1 MSNLNKRI
9 IDEINLKGLTESLM
23 DKCGASVTIKKQNVA
38 VYVGPG
44 EVLNQILIYFLI
56 KTKENK
62 QLVFI
67 KDDYSNC
74 FKLFKDKMPAK
85 VINNFSIDLV
95 NLMDVF
101 DHKKGYY
108 TNENSVDY
116 NKLKDCCFAKI
127 KGYELSSEVFKY
139 TSKKKEMF
147 NSNKL
152 FSISKCY
159 DNYLC
164 KYDDISRNI
173 VEVIDPI
180 TKKKLKFVSSDIE
193 FVFPD
198 FERIIKNHVFPKDR
212 TFKTTSIVRLKD
224 NRSINIPK
232 HQQMAVND
240 LFFDNNTG
248 RPNYVSV
255 FYNKKKYI
263 IKTNK
268 LKVI

>member
-9 IDEINLKGLTESLM
+9 IDEINLRGLTESLM

-95 NLMDVF
+95 NLMDIY
-101 DHKKGYY
+101 DHKKVYY

-116 NKLKDCCFAKI
+116 NKLKDVLN
-127 KGYELSSEVFKY
+127 E
-139 TSKKKEMF
+139 
-147 NSNKL
+147 KL
-152 FSISKCY
+152 
-159 DNYLC
+159 N
-164 KYDDISRNI
+164 
-173 VEVIDPI
+173 
-180 TKKKLKFVSSDIE
+180 
-193 FVFPD
+193 
-198 FERIIKNHVFPKDR
+198 
-212 TFKTTSIVRLKD
+212 
-224 NRSINIPK
+224 
-232 HQQMAVND
+232 Q
-240 LFFDNNTG
+240 
-248 RPNYVSV
+248 
-255 FYNKKKYI
+255 YNA
-263 IKTNK
+263 
-268 LKVI
+268 

>member
-9 IDEINLKGLTESLM
+9 IDEINLRGLTESLM
-23 DKCGASVTIKKQNVA
+23 DKCGASVTIKKQNVSF
-38 VYVGPG
+38 YSGPG
-44 EVLNQILIYFLI
+44 EFVNQVLIYFLI

-67 KDDYSNC
+67 KDDYNKC
-74 FKLFKDKMPAK
+74 FKLFKDQISSK
-85 VINNFSIDLV
+85 ISTFSIDLV

-101 DHKKGYY
+101 DHKQGYY

-116 NKLKDCCFAKI
+116 NKLKDCCFVKI
-127 KGYELSSEVFKY
+127 KGYELSSNVFKY

-147 NSNKL
+147 NTNKL
-152 FSISKCY
+152 FLISKCY
-159 DNYLC
+159 DDYLC

>member
-9 IDEINLKGLTESLM
+9 IDEINLRALTGNLM
-23 DKCGASVTIKKQNVA
+23 DKCGASVTIKKQNVS

-44 EVLNQILIYFLI
+44 EVLNQVLIYFLI

-62 QLVFI
+62 QLIFI
-67 KDDYSNC
+67 KDDYNKC
-74 FKLFKDKMPAK
+74 FKLFKDQMSSK
-85 VINNFSIDLV
+85 ISTFSIDLV

-152 FSISKCY
+152 FLISKCY

-164 KYDDISRNI
+164 KYDNTSRNI

-232 HQQMAVND
+232 HHQMAVND

>member
-23 DKCGASVTIKKQNVA
+23 EKCGASVTIKKQNVSLYA
-38 VYVGPG
+38 GAG
-44 EVLNQILIYFLI
+44 EFVNQVLIYFFI
-56 KTKENK
+56 KTKEKK
-62 QLVFI
+62 QIVFV
-67 KDDYSNC
+67 KDDHNNC
-74 FKLFKDKMPAK
+74 FKLFKDQLPNK
-85 VINNFSIDLV
+85 ISTFSIELV
-95 NLMDVF
+95 NLMDIY

-108 TNENSVDY
+108 TNENVVDY
-116 NKLKDCCFAKI
+116 NKLKDCCFVRI
-127 KGYELSSEVFKY
+127 KGYELSSDVFKY

-164 KYDDISRNI
+164 KYDTALRNV

-180 TKKKLKFVSSDIE
+180 TNKKLKFVSSDVE

-198 FERIIKNHVFPKDR
+198 FERIIKNHIFPKDR

-232 HQQMAVND
+232 HHQMAVND

-255 FYNKKKYI
+255 LYNKQKYI

>member
-9 IDEINLKGLTESLM
+9 IDEINLRALTGNLM
-23 DKCGASVTIKKQNVA
+23 DKCGASVTIKKQNVS

-44 EVLNQILIYFLI
+44 EVLNQMLIYFLI

-62 QLVFI
+62 KLMFI
-67 KDDYSNC
+67 KDDHNNC
-74 FKLFKDKMPAK
+74 FRLYKDQLPNK
-85 VINNFSIDLV
+85 ISTFSIDLV
-95 NLMDVF
+95 NLMDIY

-127 KGYELSSEVFKY
+127 KGYGLSSEVFKY
-139 TSKKKEMF
+139 TLKKKEMF

-173 VEVIDPI
+173 VEVMDPI

-255 FYNKKKYI
+255 LYNKKKYI

>member
-9 IDEINLKGLTESLM
+9 IDEINLRALTGNLM
-23 DKCGASVTIKKQNVA
+23 DKCGALVTIKKQNVS

-44 EVLNQILIYFLI
+44 EVLNQVLIYFLI

-62 QLVFI
+62 QLMFI

-74 FKLFKDKMPAK
+74 FKLFKDQLPNK
-85 VINNFSIDLV
+85 ISTFSIDLV

-116 NKLKDCCFAKI
+116 NKLKDCCFVKI
-127 KGYELSSEVFKY
+127 KGYGLSSEVFKY
-139 TSKKKEMF
+139 TLKKKEMF
-147 NSNKL
+147 NSTRL

-164 KYDDISRNI
+164 KYDDVLRNI

-224 NRSINIPK
+224 NRLINIPK